1 MRAGLEVAERPDAA
15 MARDP
20 VILRAHDLG
29 KTYTSRSGEPVVAVQ
44 DVDFELARGEFI
56 ALVGP
61 SGCGKSTTLNLIGG
75 LITRTT
81 GSLVFEGSQV
91 TGPRREIGMMFQAP
105 VLFPWRTALQ
115 NVLLPMDVR
124 GEKRSKHRDR
134 AAGLLE
140 LVGLAGS
147 ADRYPRELS
156 GGMQQRVA
164 LARLLL
170 EDPEVFLLDEPFGAL
185 DEFTREAMNLELL
198 DIWSG
203 SGKTVL
209 LVTHNI
215 QEAVFLSDRVFV
227 MSPGPGRLTEVL
239 DVDLPRPRRIPM
251 MREQGF
257 QDLVFEVRRVLG
269 AL

>member
-1 MRAGLEVAERPDAA
+1 MRSGLEVAER
-15 MARDP
+15 RDTETAKDLA
-20 VILRAHDLG
+20 ILRAQDLS
-29 KTYTSRSGEPVVAVQ
+29 KVYTSRSGEPVVAVQ
-44 DVDFELARGEFI
+44 DVDFEIARGEFI

-75 LITRTT
+75 LINRTT
-81 GSLVFEGSQV
+81 GSLVFEGSEV
-91 TGPRREIGMMFQAP
+91 RGPRREIGMMFQAP
-105 VLFPWRTALQ
+105 VLFPWRTTLQ

-124 GEKRSKHRDR
+124 GEKRAKHRDR
-134 AAGLLE
+134 ALSLLE
-140 LVGLAGS
+140 LVGLTGS